1 MISMIKAEIERMKE
15 KTGLGTGWILKQL
28 GIGRTTYHRWLNWKE
43 PLKKGFV
50 HPLKPLKSEEEAVIG
65 YAKGNPNVGYK
76 KLTYQMLDQGI
87 AALTPSQV
95 YRILDKENLLDR
107 WGKTRQEAGKEY
119 KDKPTKPNEHWHTD
133 IMYIK
138 VLEMWCF
145 MIAILDGYS
154 RYVVG
159 FKIML
164 DMTAQSVSLFMQEV
178 IDRTGIKSV
187 KLINDNGSQ
196 LISKD
201 FREVLLSADIRQIRI
216 RRNHPQSNGKSE
228 RFNGLVR
235 QECLRLHSPV
245 TVMEVEKVVGQ
256 YIDEYNN
263 RRLHSSI
270 DYMRPVDYYQGNPE
284 EIRIQRNER
293 LATAKERRL
302 AANREFNRM
311 LKLVPAEPA
320 LALLSRDSNQE
331 SGETTSYFKPAFCSV

>member
-1 MISMIKAEIERMKE
+1 MIKMIKEEVEKMKE
-15 KTGLGTGWILKQL
+15 KTGFRTGWILKQL
-28 GIGRTTYHRWLNWKE
+28 GIGRATYHRWLNWKE

-65 YAKGNPNVGYK
+65 YAKGHHGVVYK
-76 KLTYQMLDQGI
+76 KMTYQMIDEAV

-95 YRILDKENLLDR
+95 YRILNKENLLDR
-107 WGKTRQEAGKEY
+107 WGKTMEEAGKEY

-201 FREVLLSADIRQIRI
+201 FREVLLSAEIRQIRI
-216 RRNHPQSNGKSE
+216 RRNHPQSNGKVE

-235 QECLRLHSPV
+235 QECLRPHSPV
-245 TVMEVEKVVGQ
+245 TVTEVERVVGQ

-263 RRLHSSI
+263 HRLHSAI
-270 DYMRPVDYYQGNPE
+270 DYMRPVDYYKGNPE
-284 EIRIQRNER
+284 YIKRQRDMK
-293 LATAKERRL
+293 LAIAKERRL
-302 AANREFNRM
+302 AANREVNRV
-311 LKLVPAEPA
+311 LKLVPAGFK
-320 LALLSRDSNQE
+320 QE
-331 SGETTSYFKPAFCSV
+331 LGQTTSYFKPAFCSI

>member
-1 MISMIKAEIERMKE
+1 MISMIKAEVEKMKE
-15 KTGLGTGWILKQL
+15 KTGLSTGWILKQL
-28 GIGRTTYHRWLNWKE
+28 GIGRTTYHRWLNWKKPE
-43 PLKKGFV
+43 NRGFV
-50 HPLKPLKSEEEAVIG
+50 YPLKPLKSEEQAVIG
-65 YAKGNPNVGYK
+65 YAKGHHGVGYK
-76 KLTYQMLDQGI
+76 KLSYQMLDEGI

-95 YRILDKENLLDR
+95 YRILDKENLLDK

-201 FREVLLSADIRQIRI
+201 FRKVLLSADIQQIRI

-235 QECLRLHSPV
+235 QECLRPHSPV
-245 TVMEVEKVVGQ
+245 TVTEVEKVVGQ
-256 YIDEYNN
+256 YIEEYNN

-270 DYMRPVDYYQGNPE
+270 DYMRPVDYYRGSPE
-284 EIRIQRNER
+284 EIKKLRDEK
-293 LATAKERRL
+293 LAIAKEMRL

-311 LKLVPAEPA
+311 LKI
-320 LALLSRDSNQE
+320 
-331 SGETTSYFKPAFCSV
+331 GETTSYFKPAFCSI

>member
-1 MISMIKAEIERMKE
+1 MIKMIKAEVEKMKQ
-15 KTGLGTGWILKQL
+15 KTGFGTGWILKQL
-28 GIGRTTYHRWLNWKE
+28 GIGRTTYHRWLNWKQTE
-43 PLKKGFV
+43 KKGFV

-65 YAKGNPNVGYK
+65 YAKSRHGVGYK
-76 KLTYQMLDQGI
+76 KLCYQMIDEGI

-95 YRILDKENLLDR
+95 YRILDKEKLLDK

-119 KDKPTKPNEHWHTD
+119 KYKPTKPNEHWHTD

-138 VLEMWCF
+138 VLEIWCF
-145 MIAILDGYS
+145 LIAILDGYS

-159 FKIML
+159 WKIML

-201 FREVLLSADIRQIRI
+201 FREVLLSADIQQIRI
-216 RRNHPQSNGKSE
+216 RRNHPQSNGKIE

-235 QECLRLHSPV
+235 QECLRPESPV
-245 TVMEVEKVVGQ
+245 TVEEVQKVVGQ
-256 YIDEYNN
+256 YIEEYNN

-270 DYMRPVDYYQGNPE
+270 DYMRPVDYYRGNPE
-284 EIRIQRNER
+284 EIKKLRVEK
-293 LATAKERRL
+293 LAIAKEKRL
-302 AANREFNRM
+302 AANREFNRL
-311 LKLVPAEPA
+311 LKI
-320 LALLSRDSNQE
+320 
-331 SGETTSYFKPAFCSV
+331 GKTTSYFKPAFCSI

>member
-1 MISMIKAEIERMKE
+1 MISMIKAEIAGMKE
-15 KTGLGTGWILKQL
+15 KTGLRTGWILKQL
-28 GIGRTTYHRWLNWKE
+28 GIGRTTYRRWLNWKK

-65 YAKGNPNVGYK
+65 YSKGHPGVGYK
-76 KLTYQMLDQGI
+76 KLSYQMLDEAV

-95 YRILDKENLLDR
+95 YRILDKENLLDK

-159 FKIML
+159 WKIML

-235 QECLRLHSPV
+235 QECLRPESPV
-245 TVMEVEKVVGQ
+245 TVTEVEKVVGR
-256 YIDEYNN
+256 YIEEYNN
-263 RRLHSSI
+263 HRLHSSI
-270 DYMRPVDYYQGNPE
+270 DYMRPVDYYRGNPE
-284 EIRIQRNER
+284 EIKKLRDEK
-293 LATAKERRL
+293 LAIARERRL

-311 LKLVPAEPA
+311 LKT
-320 LALLSRDSNQE
+320 
-331 SGETTSYFKPAFCSV
+331 GETTSYFKPAFCSI